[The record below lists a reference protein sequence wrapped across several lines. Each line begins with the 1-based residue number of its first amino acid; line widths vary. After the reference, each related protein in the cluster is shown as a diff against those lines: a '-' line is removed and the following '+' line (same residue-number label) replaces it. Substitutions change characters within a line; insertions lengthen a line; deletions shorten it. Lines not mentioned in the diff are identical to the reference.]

1 MSKNANKNM
10 LSPWR
15 MYFDVLVTL
24 LIDLYGVE
32 FCFSLLLN
40 TSSSVRDLIFAPVDY
55 TVLA

>member
-1 MSKNANKNM
+1 M